1 MVLASTAAHGEM
13 LPLRALPVSFVV
25 LGQCASLKNSR
36 RLLKNRRTG
45 KIFSAKSSTSG
56 SFIDAFVAQVP
67 AQYRNLS
74 LGSAMAPLRLIV
86 SVFYASHRSDLDVS
100 AVMDGLQAAGV
111 IANDRYLFEI
121 LAYKHV
127 DPVNPRCEIIVEEL

>member
-1 MVLASTAAHGEM
+1 MDDFVL
-13 LPLRALPVSFVV
+13 
-25 LGQCASLKNSR
+25 
-36 RLLKNRRTG
+36 
-45 KIFSAKSSTSG
+45 
-56 SFIDAFVAQVP
+56 QVP
-67 AQYRNLS
+67 SRFRGLKIGS
-74 LGSAMAPLRLIV
+74 LTNPLRLIA

-127 DPVNPRCEIIVEEL
+127 DPVNPRCEIMVEEL